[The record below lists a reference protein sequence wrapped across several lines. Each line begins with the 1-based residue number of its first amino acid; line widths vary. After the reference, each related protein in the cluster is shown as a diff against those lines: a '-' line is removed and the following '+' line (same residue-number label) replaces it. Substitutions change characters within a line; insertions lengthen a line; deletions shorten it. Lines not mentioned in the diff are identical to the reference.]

1 MMNTIY
7 FQTWPSGHC
16 SSTSQVKKR
25 GIFPMLRGDI
35 DVYMERRGEAE
46 KPNILLL
53 GFHHWVRNTGV
64 ASHSGITTA
73 QLHLVHESHG
83 RAHTFIFCPWPCE
96 LRTVDPIDIRDMKSL
111 PNSIAHEF
119 QSEGHWVLSKTGNMF
134 SAIPFDQAHEQE
146 NKVVKSAGGAVGL
159 TENPLAF
166 RWIKK

>member
-1 MMNTIY
+1 M
-7 FQTWPSGHC
+7 
-16 SSTSQVKKR
+16 KA
-25 GIFPMLRGDI
+25 
-35 DVYMERRGEAE
+35 MEELTPLFFALDHV
-46 KPNILLL
+46 NY
-53 GFHHWVRNTGV
+53 
-64 ASHSGITTA
+64 A
-73 QLHLVHESHG
+73 QW
-83 RAHTFIFCPWPCE
+83 T
-96 LRTVDPIDIRDMKSL
+96 PIDIRDMKSL